1 MYERTYWL
9 DHVRVPD
16 NIYNVKENGD
26 GTSTITP
33 AGKVVQQGV
42 FQDQTHFNNM
52 EVGIFDAHAAI
63 GLLINFVRQ
72 NAWVLE
78 RGQVELT
85 NTGIYPFNNSA
96 KTVALAT
103 VQDVTD
109 YIVVAEAVTATG
121 NVGEIVAADKL
132 ANGFKLGYTGSAKS
146 ATIKYTVIG
155 GLMK

>member
-1 MYERTYWL
+1 MYQRTYWQ

-16 NIYNVKENGD
+16 NNYNIKSNGD

-33 AGKVVQQGV
+33 AGKVMQQGTS
-42 FQDQTHFNNM
+42 QDQSHFNNM
-52 EVGIFDAHAAI
+52 EVGISDAHAAI
-63 GLLINFVRQ
+63 GLLLNFARQ
-72 NAWVLE
+72 NAWVVE
-78 RGQVELT
+78 RGQVDLT

-96 KTVALAT
+96 KTVALDT

-109 YIVVAEAVTATG
+109 YIVVAEAASAAG
-121 NVGEIVAADKL
+121 NVGEIVATDKL

>member
-1 MYERTYWL
+1 MYQRTYWQ

-16 NIYNVKENGD
+16 NTYNIKSNGD

-33 AGKVVQQGV
+33 AGKVMQQGTS
-42 FQDQTHFNNM
+42 QDQSHFNNM
-52 EVGIFDAHAAI
+52 EVGISDAHAAI
-63 GLLINFVRQ
+63 GLLLNFARQ
-72 NAWVLE
+72 NAWVVE
-78 RGQVELT
+78 RGQVDLT

-96 KTVALAT
+96 KTVALDT

-109 YIVVAEAVTATG
+109 YIVVAEAASAAG
-121 NVGEIVAADKL
+121 NVGEIVATDKL

>member
-1 MYERTYWL
+1 MYKRTYWL

-16 NIYNVKENGD
+16 NTYNIKSNGD

-33 AGKVVQQGV
+33 AGKVMQQGTP
-42 FQDQTHFNNM
+42 QDQTHFNNL
-52 EVGIFDAHAAI
+52 EVGVSDAHAAI
-63 GLLINFVRQ
+63 GLLINFARQ
-72 NAWVLE
+72 NAWVVE
-78 RGQVELT
+78 RGQVDLT
-85 NTGIYPFNNSA
+85 NTGIYPFNTST
-96 KTVALAT
+96 KTVPLAT

-109 YIVVAEAVTATG
+109 YIVVAEAVTAAG
-121 NVGEIVAADKL
+121 NVGEIVTTDKL